1 MYIVNTMDAIQR
13 ISNKCNGFIECN
25 FYIEFERYNTR
36 LDDSCVRNRILLRIF
51 SVSFHLLSKN
61 RVIKYNSL
69 KIYCRIHKFCLYMY
83 VYIKIISLNNYLKI
97 FARKNFF
104 FFFRYCGTIEYN
116 V

>member
-1 MYIVNTMDAIQR
+1 MNDTIRVWMILVFE
-13 ISNKCNGFIECN
+13 IGFYCEYLVYLFIY
-25 FYIEFERYNTR
+25 FQ
-36 LDDSCVRNRILLRIF
+36 
-51 SVSFHLLSKN
+51 KN